1 SSQVKSSQVKSR
13 RGNSGATVAAHG
25 KDINAVA
32 VVPNDAL
39 VCSGS
44 QDRTAKVWRLPDLSL
59 SVTLRGHKRGVWSVA
74 FSPVDRCV
82 LTASGDATCRIWAL
96 ADGSCLR
103 TLQGHEAS
111 VLKAIFVTRGT
122 QLVCVCAHGFRRRHV
137 PHLGAGGRQ
146 LLGLRTL
153 QGHEASV
160 LKAIFVTRGTQ

>member
-1 SSQVKSSQVKSR
+1 MASCAPAPS
-13 RGNSGATVAAHG
+13 
-25 KDINAVA
+25 
-32 VVPNDAL
+32 DAL

-122 QLVCVCAHGFRRRHV
+122 QVCAVFVLRRIGGHHV
-137 PHLGAGGRQ
+137 SHLSAGRRQ
-146 LLGLRTL
+146 LPEKPSGALGFGS
-153 QGHEASV
+153 QGHLCHPRHA
-160 LKAIFVTRGTQ
+160 